1 MNWGAITPA
10 LGTLLGAG
18 LGAATAG
25 PGGALAGAQAG
36 GMIGGATGGVAGQF
50 MPKDMPPPPTAQLPG
65 AKPQMPMATPPQG
78 QQGLTLQGLM
88 PGQGGFL
95 KHPFVR

>member
-50 MPKDMPPPPTAQLPG
+50 MPKDMPPPPMTQLPG
-65 AKPQMPMATPPQG
+65 AKPQMPPSMANQGPQG
-78 QQGLTLQGLM
+78 LSLQGLM

-95 KHPFVR
+95 RRPFV